1 MNANFNVFPNN
12 FNFMP
17 NQNFNPF
24 FFNNQNMLGIN
35 NNFNNFNG
43 QNFMNNQIPMMQ
55 MNQFI
60 MQNMNNMSNINNQN
74 NIFNFKNQNQKLLVD
89 KIINFYQNNKRKY
102 MNYNEPNQIKQL
114 LNNLDTNNP
123 MLKEANDITDPLP
136 YIEEKKKLIKFIN
149 HNFQIFNVKVP
160 ISIDKMTLYDIAS
173 LYKISLYSEI
183 LLIYMNCILN
193 KDESSIDS
201 ISDGDFVII
210 IESIY
215 YLDDSYFNF
224 LKNIN
229 FSGDKINIPIKNRS
243 LNLITLK
250 LPSDF
255 KLSYVIKALML
266 HFGCDYMFYYKSKY
280 FHGDDNNIDDTE
292 ISEGYSIECIE
303 HEFVITRF
311 SNFGKRINLKVKL
324 IKSKDKDMFLNYTVG
339 LLNSVKELVKDI
351 EFRSFV
357 KVKAFYLGKRQIN
370 FKEDKSFA
378 SLGLKDNSEV
388 TIHSLGL
395 L

>member
-24 FFNNQNMLGIN
+24 FFNNQNMFGIN
-35 NNFNNFNG
+35 NNFNNFNC

-89 KIINFYQNNKRKY
+89 KIINFYQKNKRKY

-160 ISIDKMTLYDIAS
+160 ISIDKMTLYDVAL
-173 LYKISLYSEI
+173 LYKFSLNSEI

-193 KDESSIDS
+193 KDESSIDC

-215 YLDDSYFNF
+215 YLDDSYFIS

-229 FSGDKINIPIKNRS
+229 FRGVKINIPIKFCS
-243 LNLITLK
+243 QK
-250 LPSDF
+250 
-255 KLSYVIKALML
+255 
-266 HFGCDYMFYYKSKY
+266 FYKFNTPK
-280 FHGDDNNIDDTE
+280 
-292 ISEGYSIECIE
+292 
-303 HEFVITRF
+303 
-311 SNFGKRINLKVKL
+311 
-324 IKSKDKDMFLNYTVG
+324 
-339 LLNSVKELVKDI
+339 
-351 EFRSFV
+351 
-357 KVKAFYLGKRQIN
+357 
-370 FKEDKSFA
+370 
-378 SLGLKDNSEV
+378 
-388 TIHSLGL
+388 
-395 L
+395 